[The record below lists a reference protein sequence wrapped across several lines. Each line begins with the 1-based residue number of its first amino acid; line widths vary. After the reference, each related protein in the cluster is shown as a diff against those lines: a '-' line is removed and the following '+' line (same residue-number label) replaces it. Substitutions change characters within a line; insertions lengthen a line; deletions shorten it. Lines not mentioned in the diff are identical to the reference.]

1 MNWRNV
7 ALGIRQQLIKRLKA
21 MSIGDLMDLSGQEI
35 LKILANVQRKFNV
48 RPAYTRTI
56 KWAYKC
62 RWQALRD
69 APSKVMTKHVE
80 RRYKNGLLA
89 EQQSTDAHRGMEV
102 DGAEADIV
110 HGASARGDD
119 SDKVAAD
126 LRKAHHST
134 DTTCLR
140 RSSRLKT
147 KCHEAASDNRMLIV
161 VELPKDD
168 LEKVRGAVNRNLE
181 MTRFKGVVFGYQSR
195 KFSIDEDPS
204 VKAVQQKMA
213 GAILGSKCTYKC
225 ASSIMRTQVQ
235 PFPRGPQT
243 FHRDYKGRTARLH
256 YFSVAPISE
265 CGCFLFVLLNG
276 VYSLIYIPYG
286 YAIICRGDAIHAGGI
301 ACEGNDFPRLHT
313 YLNAFDHPDRGTTD
327 PVDEQPEICF
337 DDNFSL
343 DNNIW
348 FDQELDNRLGSH
360 IGKAVSGVNLAN
372 TSIDDVIR
380 SIICNQ

>member
-1 MNWRNV
+1 
-7 ALGIRQQLIKRLKA
+7 
-21 MSIGDLMDLSGQEI
+21 
-35 LKILANVQRKFNV
+35 
-48 RPAYTRTI
+48 
-56 KWAYKC
+56 
-62 RWQALRD
+62 
-69 APSKVMTKHVE
+69 
-80 RRYKNGLLA
+80 
-89 EQQSTDAHRGMEV
+89 
-102 DGAEADIV
+102 
-110 HGASARGDD
+110 
-119 SDKVAAD
+119 
-126 LRKAHHST
+126 
-134 DTTCLR
+134 
-140 RSSRLKT
+140 
-147 KCHEAASDNRMLIV
+147 
-161 VELPKDD
+161 
-168 LEKVRGAVNRNLE
+168 